1 MLTKEWHA
9 GSSQERGVPLALPPQ
24 SGEVARG
31 ARGGRP
37 QRNGVSDDSV
47 RARKHVAVPES
58 KNAEAVRAQEQIAVG
73 KNAETLIAAHT

>member
-1 MLTKEWHA
+1 M
-9 GSSQERGVPLALPPQ
+9 
-24 SGEVARG
+24 
-31 ARGGRP
+31 
-37 QRNGVSDDSV
+37 SDDSV